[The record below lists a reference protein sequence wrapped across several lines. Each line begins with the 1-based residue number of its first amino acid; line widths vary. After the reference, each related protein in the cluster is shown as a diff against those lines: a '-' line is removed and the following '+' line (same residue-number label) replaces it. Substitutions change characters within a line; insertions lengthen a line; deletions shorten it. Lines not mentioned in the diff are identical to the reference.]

1 MQSISFPE
9 RGVNG
14 EFYVFVKVSEGV
26 AEADEGFEEVVVAVV
41 ERRVDL
47 PANGLVSDA
56 VLEEPVSDL
65 VAFGEVF
72 RRCEREELLDGKRT
86 VVPALRTRNKVGELE
101 EPGRH

>member
-1 MQSISFPE
+1 MDTLHVHLTFQFTGCEKSSP
-9 RGVNG
+9 GA
-14 EFYVFVKVSEGV
+14 S
-26 AEADEGFEEVVVAVV
+26 EADESFEEVVVAVV
-41 ERRVDL
+41 ERGVDL
-47 PANGLVSDA
+47 AAPGLGADA